1 MKKHVKKVLSLFLAL
16 TLIFSVTT
24 VTQAKVSVPTRV
36 FTLYSKSSK
45 LYDYP
50 SSSYRPANQPM
61 FAMVYT
67 GQKLSNLKSSNPSVL
82 KISSKKGIGLN
93 KKYTGI
99 YLDLKKTGTS
109 TISYKSGNITTTAKI
124 VVKKYVPPFSSI
136 KLGKLNVTSK
146 LKTNNTYNLS
156 YSKYKNKNLKLSYK
170 VPKDWTINAFYK
182 ASSNG
187 LSTRIANNKSFKVT
201 KKNSVLSITA
211 YNNKTR
217 QTEECFIFF
226 K

>member
-82 KISSKKGIGLN
+82 KISSKKGHWTQQ
-93 KKYTGI
+93 KI
-99 YLDLKKTGTS
+99 YR
-109 TISYKSGNITTTAKI
+109 
-124 VVKKYVPPFSSI
+124 
-136 KLGKLNVTSK
+136 
-146 LKTNNTYNLS
+146 NLS
-156 YSKYKNKNLKLSYK
+156 GFK
-170 VPKDWTINAFYK
+170 KDRNFHHF
-182 ASSNG
+182 
-187 LSTRIANNKSFKVT
+187 L
-201 KKNSVLSITA
+201 
-211 YNNKTR
+211 
-217 QTEECFIFF
+217 
-226 K
+226 

>member
-16 TLIFSVTT
+16 TLIFSITT

-82 KISSKKGIGLN
+82 KISSRKGIGLT
-93 KKYTGI
+93 K
-99 YLDLKKTGTS
+99 
-109 TISYKSGNITTTAKI
+109 NIQE
-124 VVKKYVPPFSSI
+124 SI
-136 KLGKLNVTSK
+136 
-146 LKTNNTYNLS
+146 
-156 YSKYKNKNLKLSYK
+156 
-170 VPKDWTINAFYK
+170 WI
-182 ASSNG
+182 
-187 LSTRIANNKSFKVT
+187 
-201 KKNSVLSITA
+201 
-211 YNNKTR
+211 
-217 QTEECFIFF
+217 
-226 K
+226 